1 MTEGN
6 RLEIDGS
13 YGEGGGSILRLAAAF
28 SYLYNF
34 PIIIKNIRANRPKPG
49 LRTQHLLGLK
59 TLSNLT
65 RSTLS
70 DCRVGTEEITFTP
83 NPKNNLNTQIHV
95 NINTAASIGLLLQ
108 PIQIAS
114 LGFKGVD
121 KIEINLNGGGSFG
134 KWAPSLNYLQEV
146 TYKIFENSGLKIEF
160 EILKHGFYPKG
171 GAQTKCI
178 IYPSKTKI
186 KPIELTDLGNISV
199 IQGTVLISSQL
210 KRPGDHIGIRIRR
223 SINQHLKKTLK
234 VETDINFEWVKTV
247 SPGVGLSLWAPSDTG
262 AFISTGTILGEKKLS
277 SEKLGRIASETI
289 LKYINNDIPVDDYLS
304 DQLIPLMAYIQEPSK
319 IKVSSVT
326 SHTQTN
332 LDLIRLF
339 NPRNY
344 TITKDDK
351 GHIIE
356 YI

>member
-34 PIIIKNIRANRPKPG
+34 PIIIKNIRANRPKSG

-121 KIEINLNGGGSFG
+121 KIEIYLNGG
-134 KWAPSLNYLQEV
+134 A
-146 TYKIFENSGLKIEF
+146 
-160 EILKHGFYPKG
+160 
-171 GAQTKCI
+171 
-178 IYPSKTKI
+178 
-186 KPIELTDLGNISV
+186 
-199 IQGTVLISSQL
+199 
-210 KRPGDHIGIRIRR
+210 
-223 SINQHLKKTLK
+223 
-234 VETDINFEWVKTV
+234 
-247 SPGVGLSLWAPSDTG
+247 
-262 AFISTGTILGEKKLS
+262 
-277 SEKLGRIASETI
+277 
-289 LKYINNDIPVDDYLS
+289 
-304 DQLIPLMAYIQEPSK
+304 
-319 IKVSSVT
+319 
-326 SHTQTN
+326 
-332 LDLIRLF
+332 
-339 NPRNY
+339 
-344 TITKDDK
+344 
-351 GHIIE
+351 
-356 YI
+356 